1 MDAAFLALLVIVAVA
16 LAFDY
21 TNGFHDAANAIA
33 VAVSTKALTP
43 RVALALAAVMNLVGA
58 LISTKVAK
66 TVGEGIIDAPQG
78 SAGLQIVFA
87 ALIGAITWN
96 LITWYFGLPS
106 SSSHALIGGLV
117 GAALA
122 GVPLGPVDGHP
133 RQGRHPDGALAAG
146 RASGSATCSC
156 SPSCGPSGTRTSPR
170 PTGLPATPRS
180 SARGRMALGHGMQ
193 DAQKTMGIITLA
205 LFTAGEIDTFEVP
218 AVGRSSPP
226 PLAISAGTYSGGFRI
241 MRTLGR
247 RIIQLTPAGG
257 FSAQT
262 VASGVMITTATVFAV
277 PVSTTHIT
285 TTSIMGVGA
294 TRRLSAVRWGVAGN
308 IVLAWVVTLPAAGAV
323 AARGLLPHPP
333 HRRLTAGM
341 TERRQEAVGRARD
354 VVRPLAGG
362 RHGAG
367 VGDGVPRLDRRPGG
381 PAVDRPGAG
390 RVALGAAV
398 DGHQLHADP
407 GVAHP
412 ARRLARRPVRPAPR
426 LRHRRRAGSPSPRC
440 SAALAQDIGQLVAAR
455 ALQGIG
461 GALLTPGS
469 LALIQSSFRHE
480 DRARAI
486 GLWSSL
492 AGISGLIGPFLGG
505 VLVDTVSWR
514 LVFLIN
520 VPFAVVIVAVVR
532 PARARRAVTRRPSR
546 PVRRRS
552 APCSVRWPSAGSPTP

>member
-1 MDAAFLALLVIVAVA
+1 MDATFVALLVIVAVA

-78 SAGLQIVFA
+78 SGGLEIVFA

-122 GVPLGPVDGHP
+122 ASHSVQWMGILDKVVIPMVLSPLVGFGLGYLFMLVILWTF
-133 RQGRHPDGALAAG
+133 R
-146 RASGSATCSC
+146 RANVSKANRGFRFAQIFS
-156 SPSCGPSGTRTSPR
+156 SGT
-170 PTGLPATPRS
+170 
-180 SARGRMALGHGMQ
+180 MALGHGLQ

-218 AVGRSSPP
+218 LWVVLAAAV
-226 PLAISAGTYSGGFRI
+226 AMSAGTYSGGFRI

-308 IVLAWVVTLPAAGAV
+308 ILVAWVLTIPMAG
-323 AARGLLPHPP
+323 
-333 HRRLTAGM
+333 
-341 TERRQEAVGRARD
+341 
-354 VVRPLAGG
+354 
-362 RHGAG
+362 
-367 VGDGVPRLDRRPGG
+367 
-381 PAVDRPGAG
+381 
-390 RVALGAAV
+390 
-398 DGHQLHADP
+398 
-407 GVAHP
+407 
-412 ARRLARRPVRPAPR
+412 
-426 LRHRRRAGSPSPRC
+426 
-440 SAALAQDIGQLVAAR
+440 LVAAVVYW
-455 ALQGIG
+455 IVH
-461 GALLTPGS
+461 
-469 LALIQSSFRHE
+469 LILE
-480 DRARAI
+480 
-486 GLWSSL
+486 
-492 AGISGLIGPFLGG
+492 
-505 VLVDTVSWR
+505 
-514 LVFLIN
+514 
-520 VPFAVVIVAVVR
+520 
-532 PARARRAVTRRPSR
+532 
-546 PVRRRS
+546 
-552 APCSVRWPSAGSPTP
+552 